1 MAGPPQALTP
11 KTRSSGPALEAT
23 ELAVDPLLNAAPD
36 LVAAL
41 QSWLAYLTSE
51 RRLAPLTREAY
62 ARDLRD
68 FLRFLMAYRGEAPSL
83 AMMSGLTRADLRAWA
98 ASRQGRGMIAAS
110 NARALSALKSFA
122 RRLVREGKIEIGVL
136 AAQRGPRLPRLVPK
150 PLNAAEAE
158 AALDNV
164 DLLHEEPW
172 LQKRDLA
179 ILLLLYGCGLRI
191 SEALGLTRG
200 EAPKAGAMLRITGK
214 GGKTRVVPVLP
225 VIAEAIADYVAH
237 CPWKGAAGDA
247 LFTGVKG
254 GPLNPRLVQRAMQSL
269 RRQLGLPES
278 ATPHAL
284 RHSFATHL
292 LAGGGDLRAIQEL
305 LGHAS
310 LSTTQRYTEI
320 DAAQMLSVYQAAH
333 PRAKA

>member
-1 MAGPPQALTP
+1 MAGPAKTLTAP
-11 KTRSSGPALEAT
+11 DLADQGEFDLGPLPT
-23 ELAVDPLLNAAPD
+23 AAPD
-36 LVAAL
+36 LAEAL
-41 QSWLAYLTSE
+41 QSWLRYLAHE
-51 RRLAPLTREAY
+51 RRVAARTVEAY

-68 FLRFLMAYRGEAPSL
+68 FLRFLMEYHGAAPSL
-83 AMMSGLTRADLRAWA
+83 ATIGSLSRGDLRAWA
-98 ASRQGRGMIAAS
+98 AARQGRGLIAAS
-110 NARALSALKSFA
+110 NARALSAVKNFA
-122 RRLVREGKIEIGVL
+122 RRLVRDGKIEIGIL
-136 AAQRGPRLPRLVPK
+136 SAQRGPRLPRLVPK

-158 AALDNV
+158 AALDNL
-164 DLLHEEPW
+164 DLLHDEPW

-191 SEALGLTRG
+191 SEALGLTRA
-200 EAPKAGAMLRITGK
+200 ETPRAGAMLRIRGK
-214 GGKTRVVPVLP
+214 GGKTRIVPVLP
-225 VIAEAIADYVAH
+225 VVAEAIADYRAH
-237 CPWKGAAGDA
+237 CPWKGGATDA
-247 LFTGVKG
+247 LFLGVRG
-254 GPLNPRLVQRAMQSL
+254 GPLNPRQIQRAMQSL
-269 RRQLGLPES
+269 RGQLGLPET

-333 PRAKA
+333 PRARA

>member
-1 MAGPPQALTP
+1 VAGPAKTLTK
-11 KTRSSGPALEAT
+11 KTGRTGPGPDAA
-23 ELAVDPLLNAAPD
+23 ELAVDPFLHAAPD
-36 LVAAL
+36 LVAAV
-41 QSWLAYLTSE
+41 QSWLAYLQNE
-51 RRLAPLTREAY
+51 RRVAALTRDAY

-68 FLRFLMAYRGEAPSL
+68 FLRFLMAYRGEPPSL
-83 AMMSGLTRADLRAWA
+83 ATMGGLTRADLRAWA
-98 ASRQGRGMIAAS
+98 AARQGRGLIAAS
-110 NARALSALKSFA
+110 NARALSALKNFA
-122 RRLVREGKIEIGVL
+122 RRLVKDGRIEIGAL

-150 PLNAAEAE
+150 PLNAAEAD
-158 AALDNV
+158 AALGNV

-191 SEALGLTRG
+191 SEALGLTRA

-225 VIAEAIADYVAH
+225 VVAEAIADYVKH
-237 CPWKGAAGDA
+237 CPWKGGPRDA
-247 LFTGVKG
+247 LFAGVKG

-269 RRQLGLPES
+269 RRQLGLPET